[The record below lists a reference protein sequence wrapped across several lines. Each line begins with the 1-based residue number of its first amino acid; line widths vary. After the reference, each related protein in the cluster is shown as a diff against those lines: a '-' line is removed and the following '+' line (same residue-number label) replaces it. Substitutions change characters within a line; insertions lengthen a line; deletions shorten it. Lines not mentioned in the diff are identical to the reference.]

1 MRTWSSRMSRRRV
14 FAALLVVAGLA
25 ATAVANA
32 SASAT
37 ASSSSLKGTISV
49 LFSNNYVFD
58 TDAQATAWWNSLQ
71 KQFQKLYPGATLKQ
85 LGVGGT
91 DIDEMNKA
99 ALLFRSPSTTPDV
112 IQLPTTYTSQFASSG
127 YLLPLTSYV
136 KSSSSAPFWAGIP
149 NNVQTMGDYNGSLY
163 AVNNGNNDFG
173 VFYNKV
179 MFKQAGLPTNWT
191 PKNWNDI
198 LTAARAIHK
207 KLPKVAALWLAGGVA
222 AGPTNILQGIGNLVV
237 GTKEPMMFDTKTGKY
252 VVGSGL
258 SDALNFY
265 KTVYSQGLGAP
276 VSQLFAPNAVGNPPQ
291 LFAKGKL
298 AIAIAGANWFPSAW
312 VAKGSPTYFPKAAQ
326 DMGIAPMPT
335 ENGQAPG
342 VVSALGGWAVAIS
355 KSTKNPQLAWDLV
368 KLMMDPANQLSTA
381 VEAGFVPPDTSI
393 GASKAFVNSA
403 PFQAQFNSYAK
414 YGAALPSDPN
424 FPVYAR
430 AVNTATGDFVQNAA
444 GTTVTSALG
453 TVSSTISQQLGS
465 NKVEK

>member
-1 MRTWSSRMSRRRV
+1 MRKRSSRMSTRRV
-14 FAALLVVAGLA
+14 FAALLAVAVLA
-25 ATAVANA
+25 VTAVASAGAA
-32 SASAT
+32 S
-37 ASSSSLKGTISV
+37 SSSSLKGTISV
-49 LFSNNYVFD
+49 LYSNNYVFD
-58 TDAQATAWWNSLQ
+58 TDAQATTWWNTIH
-71 KQFQKLYPGATLKQ
+71 KEFQKMYPGATLKL

-127 YLLPLTSYV
+127 YLLPLTNYV
-136 KSSSSAPFWAGIP
+136 KSSSQAPFWAGIP
-149 NNVQTMGDYNGSLY
+149 KNVQDMGDYNGTLY

-179 MFKQAGLPTNWT
+179 MFKEAGLPTNWT

-207 KLPKVAALWLAGGVA
+207 KLPKVAALWLAAGVA
-222 AGPTNILQGIGNLVV
+222 AGPTNILQGIGNLIL
-237 GTKEPMMFDTKTGKY
+237 GTNEPTMFDTKTGKY

-258 SDALNFY
+258 SAALAFY
-265 KTVYSQGLGAP
+265 KTVYSEGLGAP

-335 ENGQAPG
+335 QNGQAPG
-342 VVSALGGWAVAIS
+342 AVSSLGGWAVAIS
-355 KSTKNPQLAWDLV
+355 KTSKNPQLAWDLV
-368 KLMMDPANQLSTA
+368 KLMMSTPNQLSMA

-393 GASKAFVNSA
+393 GASKAFVDSA
-403 PFQAQFNSYAK
+403 PFQAQFNDYAK
-414 YGAALPSDPN
+414 YGAPLPSDAN
-424 FPVYAR
+424 FPIYAR
-430 AVNTATGDFVQNAA
+430 AVNTATGNLIQ
-444 GTTVTSALG
+444 TPSTSVSSAVG
-453 TVSSTISQQLGS
+453 TVSSIVTQQLGS
-465 NKVEK
+465 SKAEK

>member
-1 MRTWSSRMSRRRV
+1 MSGWSFGRSWRKV
-14 FAALLVVAGLA
+14 IAGLLAVGGLA
-25 ATAVANA
+25 ATATIVA
-32 SASAT
+32 SASA
-37 ASSSSLKGTISV
+37 SSPEKGTISV

-58 TDAQATAWWNSLQ
+58 TDAQATAWWNNITKEFD
-71 KQFQKLYPGATLKQ
+71 KQNPGSTLKQ

-149 NNVQTMGDYNGSLY
+149 KNVQNMGDYNGTLY

-179 MFKQAGLPTNWT
+179 DFKEAGLPTNWQ

-198 LTAARAIHK
+198 LTAAEKIHQ
-207 KLPKVAALWLAGGVA
+207 KLPKIGALWLAAGVA
-222 AGPTNILQGIGNLVV
+222 AGPTNILQGIGNLVI
-237 GTKEPMMFDTKTGKY
+237 GTKEPTIFDTKTNSY

-265 KTVYSQGLGAP
+265 KQVYSKKLGAP

-291 LFAKGKL
+291 LFAEHKL

-312 VAKGSPTYFPKAAQ
+312 VAKGSATYYPKAAQ
-326 DMGIAPMPT
+326 EMGIAPMPT
-335 ENGQAPG
+335 EFGQAPG
-342 VVSALGGWAVAIS
+342 KVSALGGWAVAIA
-355 KSTKNPQLAWDLV
+355 KDTKYPQLAWNLV
-368 KLMMDPANQLSTA
+368 KLMMDNPNQLSMA
-381 VEAGFVPPDTSI
+381 IEAGFVPPDTAL
-393 GASKAFVNSA
+393 GNTKQFLDYA
-403 PFQAQFNSYAK
+403 PFQGQFNQYAK
-414 YGAALPSDPN
+414 YGVALPSDPN
-424 FPVYAR
+424 FPIYAR
-430 AVNTATGDFVQNAA
+430 AVNTATGDFVQNPS
-444 GTTVTSALG
+444 GTSVSSALSG
-453 TVSSTISQQLGS
+453 VSSSITQNCSTC
-465 NKVEK
+465 KVQK